1 MCESAMQRPR
11 AGEVEVHDLIE
22 QQNLAPPSAHRVLA
36 LTGGAPPERL
46 LELARCSTPR
56 GARLELFT
64 LHADAPAPLDGAES
78 LLAGGAARAEQP
90 AVREVLRALHDT
102 RADAVVLG
110 YPDHARG
117 RSAFT
122 DIVERATA
130 AASVDVIVCVDRH
143 ERPWRRVLVPYL
155 YGPLD
160 GGALGVA
167 RRLARTGDA
176 AVTVLHVVEPAG
188 ADEDAVQPLRTR
200 IDGCTLKV
208 VTASDP
214 VSAAAEEARRGY
226 DLIVLGGRDRL
237 VHGRYFTMRQ
247 QRLLLTT
254 DATLVIVHSGRH
266 D

>member
-1 MCESAMQRPR
+1 MPE
-11 AGEVEVHDLIE
+11 LIT
-22 QQNLAPPSAHRVLA
+22 QSSVAPPATHRVLA
-36 LTGGAPPERL
+36 LTGGAPPQRL
-46 LELARCSTPR
+46 LELAHCSTPR
-56 GARLELFT
+56 GARLELFS
-64 LHADAPAPLDGAES
+64 LQAGSDGPGVGAES
-78 LLAGGAARAEQP
+78 LLADEGNTEHP
-90 AVREVLRALHDT
+90 DVRSVLRVIHET
-102 RADAVVLG
+102 RADALVLG

-117 RSAFT
+117 RVEFT

-130 AASVDVIVCVDRH
+130 AASVDVVVCVNRH

-167 RRLARTGDA
+167 RRLARAGDA
-176 AVTVLHVVEPAG
+176 AVTVLHVMDPAG
-188 ADEDAVQPLRTR
+188 DDDEGVQSLRTS

-214 VSAAAEEARRGY
+214 VSAAAAEARCGY

-237 VHGRYFTMRQ
+237 AQGRYFTMRQ
-247 QRLLLTT
+247 QRLLLAT

-266 D
+266 PA

>member
-1 MCESAMQRPR
+1 M
-11 AGEVEVHDLIE
+11 HDLIE
-22 QQNLAPPSAHRVLA
+22 QQNIAPPIAHRVLA

-56 GARLELFT
+56 GARLELFA
-64 LHADAPAPLDGAES
+64 LHADATAPVAGAES
-78 LLAGGAARAEQP
+78 LLSGVARVEQP
-90 AVREVLRALHDT
+90 SVREVLRALHDT
-102 RADAVVLG
+102 RAEAVVLG

-143 ERPWRRVLVPYL
+143 RRPWRRVLVPYL

-176 AVTVLHVVEPAG
+176 EVTVLHVVEAAG
-188 ADEDAVQPLRTR
+188 DDDDVVQPLRTR

-208 VTASDP
+208 VTADDP
-214 VSAAAEEARRGY
+214 VSAAAAEARRGY

-237 VHGRYFTMRQ
+237 VQGRYFTMRQ

-254 DATLVIVHSGRH
+254 DATLVIVHSGRQN
-266 D
+266 

>member
-1 MCESAMQRPR
+1 M
-11 AGEVEVHDLIE
+11 HDLIA
-22 QQNLAPPSAHRVLA
+22 QQNIAPPAAHRVLA

-56 GARLELFT
+56 GARLELFA
-64 LHADAPAPLDGAES
+64 LHADAAAPVEGADS
-78 LLAGGAARAEQP
+78 LLGGAVRVEQP
-90 AVREVLRALHDT
+90 SVREVLRALHDT

-160 GGALGVA
+160 SGALGVA

-176 AVTVLHVVEPAG
+176 EVTVLHVVEPAG
-188 ADEDAVQPLRTR
+188 EDDDAVQPLRTR
-200 IDGCTLKV
+200 IDGCNLKV
-208 VTASDP
+208 VTAGDP

-237 VHGRYFTMRQ
+237 VQGRYFTMRQ

-254 DATLVIVHSGRH
+254 DATLVIVHSGRQN
-266 D
+266 

>member
-1 MCESAMQRPR
+1 MYVSAMQRPR
-11 AGEVEVHDLIE
+11 AGEDDVHELIE
-22 QQNLAPPSAHRVLA
+22 QQSLAPPSAHRVLA
-36 LTGGAPPERL
+36 LTGSASPGRL

-56 GARLELFT
+56 GARLELFA
-64 LHADAPAPLDGAES
+64 LHADATAPVTGAES
-78 LLAGGAARAEQP
+78 LLGGAASADQP
-90 AVREVLRALHDT
+90 GVREVLRALHET
-102 RADAVVLG
+102 RADTVVLG

-167 RRLARTGDA
+167 RRLARGGDA
-176 AVTVLHVVEPAG
+176 EVTVLHVVEPAS
-188 ADEDAVQPLRTR
+188 EDDDTVQPLRTR

-208 VTASDP
+208 VTAADP

-237 VHGRYFTMRQ
+237 VQGRYFTMRQ

-266 D
+266 N